1 MSGDV
6 VAVVELPSVY
16 HLQRSLAPLRRGPGD
31 PALRFESSVVWRAT
45 LTPAGPASLRLTP
58 LASDRIRVEAWGDG
72 AAWASAQAPRL
83 LGIDDRPEEFGPDVA
98 WLAELHRR
106 TPGLR
111 LPRTDRVME
120 ALIPAIL
127 EQKVLGVDA
136 FAAWRRLLQRH
147 GEPAPGP
154 APEALRVPLSAE
166 GWARLPAW
174 EWHRAGVTPERYRT
188 AQAVA
193 RVGERFESLSPDRL
207 PAALRAVPG
216 IGRWT
221 VAETVMRAFGD
232 ADAVPW
238 GDYHLGRIVGT
249 AFCGR
254 ALEDEAKV
262 AELLAPFAPHRY
274 RALRLLTLHTRIER
288 RGPRRSRVDVRR
300 L

>member
-1 MSGDV
+1 MNGDATATV
-6 VAVVELPSVY
+6 RLPGPY
-16 HLQRSLAPLRRGPGD
+16 DLRRSLAVLRRGPGD
-31 PALRFESSVVWRAT
+31 PALRFDGSAVWRASR
-45 LTPAGPASLRLTP
+45 TPDGPASLRLMP
-58 LASDRIRVEAWGDG
+58 VAPDRVSVAAWGPG
-72 AAWASAQAPRL
+72 ADWAIAQAPRL
-83 LGIDDRPEEFGPDVA
+83 LGEDDRPEEFRPELP

-136 FAAWRRLLQRH
+136 FAAWRRLLLRH

-154 APEALRVPLSAE
+154 APRELRVPLSAD
-166 GWARLPAW
+166 GWSRLAVW
-174 EWHRAGVTPERYRT
+174 DWHRAGVTPERYRT

-193 RVGERFESLSPDRL
+193 RIGDRWEHLSPERL
-207 PAALRAVPG
+207 PTALRAVPG
-216 IGRWT
+216 VGPWT

-249 AFCGR
+249 AFLGR
-254 ALEDEAKV
+254 ILDDDAEVAK
-262 AELLAPFAPHRY
+262 LLAPLAPHRY
-274 RALRLLTLHTRIER
+274 RALRLLTLHTRVER

-300 L
+300 W